1 VCGPFSLHSQF
12 EIMNSI
18 DAHKDELERLLVNL
32 SSDTAVSGIAF
43 VTLLDV
49 YIGRLDTNY
58 SNSAHALIRRR
69 RKLTEDQQGANIDSE
84 LRAMLRATYNSRRSR
99 GIFPKFSQ
107 RSSQVRFIHSA
118 AYRTPQTRVRG
129 WC

>member
-1 VCGPFSLHSQF
+1 
-12 EIMNSI
+12 MNAI
-18 DAHKDELERLLVNL
+18 DAHKGELERLLVNL
-32 SSDTAVSGIAF
+32 SRDTAVSGMAF

-69 RKLTEDQQGANIDSE
+69 RKSTEDQQGANIDSE
-84 LRAMLRATYNSRRSR
+84 LGAMLPATYNSRRSR

-118 AYRTPQTRVRG
+118 AYRTPRTRVR
-129 WC
+129 